1 MSLKVLDLFCG
12 AGGLSLG
19 FQRAGYEIVGG
30 VDFDSFAMETHRANF
45 KSRFEYCGD
54 IKTISDDLILRELS
68 DVDVIIGGPPCQG
81 FSIANRYEREA
92 EDPRNKLFF
101 EFMRFVQIIKP
112 KVFVIENV
120 PGILTKDSGYAKDR
134 ILDITSNGSTRYKT
148 SVGVLNAKDYG
159 VPQLRKRAFFIG
171 FREDLNRVFDFE
183 MIKKSV
189 IETTVADAI
198 GDLCVPSVT
207 SSSTLRNY
215 LCDSELIFN
224 NEKTAHKKEVIER
237 MSYVKPG
244 ENWSSVPQHLW
255 DTSRN
260 NRHSSAYRRLSLD
273 KPSITIDT
281 GHMNY
286 FHPIENRVP
295 TVRESARIQ
304 TFPDSFVFKGG
315 KGAQYRQVGNA
326 VPPLLSKAIGEAIL
340 EQLIEKDYEN
350 N

>member
-1 MSLKVLDLFCG
+1 MTHKVLDLFCG

-19 FQRAGYEIVGG
+19 FQKAGFEIVGG
-30 VDFDSFAMETHRANF
+30 VDFDPQAMETHKANF
-45 KSRFEYCGD
+45 KSRFEFCGD
-54 IKTISDDLILRELS
+54 IKSISNETIIDKLS

-81 FSIANRYEREA
+81 FSIANRYEKEVD
-92 EDPRNKLFF
+92 DPRNKLFF

-120 PGILTKDSGYAKDR
+120 PGILTKDDGYAKDR
-134 ILDITSNGSTRYKT
+134 ILDITSNGQTKYKT
-148 SVGVLNAKDYG
+148 NVNVLNANDYG
-159 VPQLRKRAFFIG
+159 VPQLRRRAFFVGI
-171 FREDLNRVFDFE
+171 REDLNVIFDFKSL
-183 MIKKSV
+183 KKSS

-198 GDLCVPSVT
+198 GDLCDPKIDNKSAL
-207 SSSTLRNY
+207 SRILR
-215 LCDSELIFN
+215 DSDIIQN
-224 NEKTAHKKEVIER
+224 HDITVHKPAVVQRI
-237 MSYVKPG
+237 SHVKPG
-244 ENWSSVPQHLW
+244 ENWSSVPSHLW
-255 DTSRN
+255 DTNRN

-304 TFPDSFVFKGG
+304 TFPDSFIFMGG

-326 VPPLLSKAIGEAIL
+326 VPPLLSKVIAESIL
-340 EQLIEKDYEN
+340 ELINYAKNEN
-350 N
+350 D